1 MTRFHV
7 SYIFKAGFDCVLS
20 SPNIITHTAYSLYG
34 TSLKLRTLTA
44 ELLAAICV
52 LSPNQGHKAVMA
64 ALSEYRIAYDESH
77 RFESLVAALRIPDQG
92 NDLATNNAPSAE
104 EDGIWEARTA
114 FMALVNAL
122 TNCPESLEDRI
133 LLREEFGR
141 RGLNEVIVVRGFIAR
156 RGATLYIN

>member
-1 MTRFHV
+1 
-7 SYIFKAGFDCVLS
+7 
-20 SPNIITHTAYSLYG
+20 
-34 TSLKLRTLTA
+34 
-44 ELLAAICV
+44 
-52 LSPNQGHKAVMA
+52 MA

-92 NDLATNNAPSAE
+92 NDLATNDAPSAE

-156 RGATLYIN
+156 RGGATLYIN